1 MLCAVTESL
10 DSVPTMSPMHEAL
23 AAQSF
28 CYVTTTGR
36 LSGTPHRVEI
46 WFAAAPDADT
56 IYLLS
61 GGRDRSDWVRNLVAS
76 PSCTVEI
83 GADTFNGY
91 GRVIEGM
98 AEDGAARQLVYEK
111 YRRADDLETWRD
123 EALPVAID
131 LRQASNS
138 TGSARGPRNA

>member
-1 MLCAVTESL
+1 
-10 DSVPTMSPMHEAL
+10 MSAMHEAL
-23 AAQSF
+23 AVQSF

-36 LSGTPHRVEI
+36 VSGKPHRIEI
-46 WFAAAPDADT
+46 WFAASADAET

-91 GRVIEGM
+91 GRVIEGTG
-98 AEDGAARQLVYEK
+98 EDGAARQLVYEK
-111 YRRADDLETWRD
+111 YRRAEDLESWRD

-131 LRQASNS
+131 LRQTSNN
-138 TGSARGPRNA
+138 TGSVRGPRNA